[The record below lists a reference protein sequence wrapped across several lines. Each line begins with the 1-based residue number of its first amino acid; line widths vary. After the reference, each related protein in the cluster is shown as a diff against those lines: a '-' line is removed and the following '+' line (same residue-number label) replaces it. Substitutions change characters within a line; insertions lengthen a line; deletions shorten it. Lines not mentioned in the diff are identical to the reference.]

1 VGRIF
6 LLLLAAAALYGQAR
20 TPAAREIPRGA
31 SRRHYVAQF
40 QQAPGGEVRRQLA
53 ARGFQVTA
61 SLPGGGLVVTAPQ
74 TVEAGD
80 LDAAWLAEIPVEDKL
95 SPLLDQG
102 GTGAFLVEFHA
113 DVSPD
118 RARQIAENAG
128 LDLLSHPD
136 LLPTQLLVTGALS
149 RVTELA
155 SWDEVA
161 YVFPAS
167 SDLVAGARVVACGGA
182 LLDGGVMAP
191 YVKMGTGWPETSGGE
206 VELHYLFTA
215 MTGKLPVSTIQ
226 SEILRAFEEWAR
238 YAPLRFTPAA
248 SSQAARTISILFA
261 RGSHGDAYPFDG
273 PGKILAHTFY
283 PAPPNAE
290 PIAGDMHLDEDEDWQ
305 VGRNIDL
312 FTVVLHETGHALGLA
327 HSDQPGAIMYPYYRL
342 GAVLSDDDIA
352 GIRNLYGSRDASS
365 PGTPAVTPPAAPAD
379 PGTPNPATPGS
390 PGAPTPTPGSGSD
403 TTPPALRITSPAL
416 TIVSTSAP
424 SITVRGT
431 ASDNAG
437 VTQVAW
443 STSNGDSGTAM
454 GTAVWSASVPLEKGT
469 NTVTIRAFDPAGNP
483 SWRAIT
489 VVRR

>member
-1 VGRIF
+1 
-6 LLLLAAAALYGQAR
+6 
-20 TPAAREIPRGA
+20 
-31 SRRHYVAQF
+31 
-40 QQAPGGEVRRQLA
+40 
-53 ARGFQVTA
+53 
-61 SLPGGGLVVTAPQ
+61 
-74 TVEAGD
+74 
-80 LDAAWLAEIPVEDKL
+80 
-95 SPLLDQG
+95 
-102 GTGAFLVEFHA
+102 
-113 DVSPD
+113 
-118 RARQIAENAG
+118 
-128 LDLLSHPD
+128 
-136 LLPTQLLVTGALS
+136 
-149 RVTELA
+149 
-155 SWDEVA
+155 
-161 YVFPAS
+161 
-167 SDLVAGARVVACGGA
+167 
-182 LLDGGVMAP
+182 
-191 YVKMGTGWPETSGGE
+191 
-206 VELHYLFTA
+206 
-215 MTGKLPVSTIQ
+215 
-226 SEILRAFEEWAR
+226 
-238 YAPLRFTPAA
+238 
-248 SSQAARTISILFA
+248 
-261 RGSHGDAYPFDG
+261 
-273 PGKILAHTFY
+273 
-283 PAPPNAE
+283 
-290 PIAGDMHLDEDEDWQ
+290 
-305 VGRNIDL
+305 
-312 FTVVLHETGHALGLA
+312 VLHETGHALGLA